1 MFYLCDSFGNTI
13 VSGHVDVYQPE
24 FETISVSQLRNC
36 EFQAD
41 GNELERAFYILGRT
55 TNRRR
60 LFKFYGNDVVTI
72 VKNWN
77 N

>member
-13 VSGHVDVYQPE
+13 VSGHVGIYQPE

-36 EFQAD
+36 EFQVD
-41 GNELERAFYILGRT
+41 GDELEQAFNLLGRKIPMGK
-55 TNRRR
+55 RV
-60 LFKFYGNDVVTI
+60 FKFYGNDLVTI

-77 N
+77 